1 MKFIS
6 INKVADG
13 RYLKKYELTY
23 ENKAGRIKT
32 YEIASRK
39 ELSSAEDLGR
49 RVSGVSVIAVK
60 GDKIVLLHEFRMAV
74 NRRIYNL
81 IAGMLEKDESIED
94 CIRREVYEETGLQV
108 TGIKKILRPSFS
120 AVGISDMKTYVAF
133 VEVDGEIA
141 DHTSDNEDIKAAF
154 YSKEQVREMLE
165 TEDFSSRAQVAA
177 YFFSES

>member
-1 MKFIS
+1 MKFIG

-13 RYLKKYELTY
+13 KYLKKYELTY
-23 ENKAGRIKT
+23 ENKAGKTKT

-39 ELSSAEDLGR
+39 EIYTPEDLGNR
-49 RVSGVSVIAVK
+49 ISGVSVIATK
-60 GDKIVLLHEFRMAV
+60 GDRIVLLHEFRMAV

-81 IAGMLEKDESIED
+81 IAGMIEKDESIED

-108 TGIKKILRPSFS
+108 VEIKKILRPSFS

-133 VEVDGEIA
+133 VEVNGEIS
-141 DHTSDNEDIKAAF
+141 DHSSDNEDIEAAF
-154 YSKEQVREMLE
+154 YTREEVRAMLE

-177 YFFSES
+177 YFFSK

>member
-13 RYLKKYELTY
+13 KYLKKYELTY
-23 ENKAGRIKT
+23 ENKAGRKKT

-39 ELSSAEDLGR
+39 EINTLEDLGNR
-49 RVSGVSVIAVK
+49 ISGVSVIATK
-60 GDKIVLLHEFRMAV
+60 GEKMVLLHEFRMAV

-81 IAGMLEKDESIED
+81 IAGMIEKDETIED
-94 CIRREVYEETGLQV
+94 CIRREVYEETGLNV
-108 TGIKKILRPSFS
+108 VEIRKILRPSFS

-133 VEVDGEIA
+133 VKVDGEIA
-141 DHTSDNEDIKAAF
+141 DHTSDNEDIEAAF
-154 YSKEQVREMLE
+154 YSKEEIRQMLE

-177 YFFSES
+177 YFFSEM